1 MNGGTAYQVKEN
13 MLLYAFVPTVSN
25 QSTAYIKRKNSTYSG
40 NQVDI
45 SLSSSSNN
53 ILYITDANNQY
64 GGGYAGTIS
73 DTWEV
78 MVAKNGSSTYTS
90 YSVSGSTSLTS
101 AEFTI
106 ENGDHFYLKH
116 TIGDIVTIE
125 CIRVNDNLSL
135 SYDSN
140 NKIEYFENGTHSND
154 NDIKWDGNTSTIQIH
169 FSYTGN
175 KAKSI
180 YCTGNEASNKCA
192 TPTLT
197 VANYNMVNLSCTTSG
212 AAIHYTTDGTEPSE
226 SSPVYSAAFEIDK
239 NTTVRAIATLD
250 DYENSDELNTTAKY
264 TPKYSIGGGS
274 WTWKYTSENAFDYD
288 MATKTWSKT
297 IEAKDGTYFS
307 IYKSDGTQMSA
318 KGTNV
323 QVDSNCQLTFT
334 SNTSASV
341 FKKTASNITISF
353 KEDGSN
359 LTVTF
364 SGFPETVAT
373 PAIECSNNVVTITCG
388 TEDAK
393 IYYTTDG
400 SDPTEN
406 STPYSKPFTI
416 TESGTV
422 KAFAVK
428 DGCDNSKIAEKAVTY
443 VATFEVGKTYYL
455 DPSGCTFFF
464 NASAVPYV
472 EGCFEDGGQDVPL
485 LLGKTYYFVP
495 TKACETITIKR
506 HGSDYWN
513 ATTIKAPTN
522 GEDFIKLSGSES
534 ISYTWSTYVA
544 PVAAAPTF
552 EKTMNVV
559 TMTSTTE
566 GATIYYTTDGNDPTV
581 SDDVAHGTSPVTYT
595 LTAADN
601 DITIKAIAVAENYAN
616 SEVAVSESYSYTEPA
631 RNTFYVYN
639 NGSWSN
645 IRFWAWGN
653 GNLFKGEYKAR
664 PDIRTYDN
672 ENTSLNDNR
681 YCQVYSGYIG
691 TKHVYKVVVDEDITN
706 IQFGQYDDNTSDTK
720 ISGLSSWKNQ
730 IFSTSTK
737 TMNSDL
743 DVELWSTEPMEQVA
757 TPVIGFSNNTVT
769 ITGVEGATIYYTTDG
784 SKPTTDSTV
793 YTGPFAVNA
802 DESYTVN
809 AIAVMEGYAR
819 SVVAT
824 KTVTYVKPYLTVY
837 VQNDG
842 GWDKVHFWAWTEDNK
857 YILNSTYLNDATNI
871 QNFTATCNA
880 GHSCVVSK
888 GEYDGSVV
896 YKVVLCSDTYG
907 IKFDGKDDIKGTD
920 NWDGK
925 LYKTSSENTC
935 VDFDASKWEA
945 GEVETLD
952 GYYIIG
958 DLNKWLNGGTYKNN
972 GNEYSYGY
980 DPEKYGTAK
989 DYEFTKVTDT
999 TDLPARCK
1007 AIEGT
1012 WYEYKISDKSV
1023 MSGKLSGQF
1032 CIYKGEFSKLQKSV
1046 ETANGSYNV
1055 TYYQPKWNDGRK
1067 QYAWTESQQTDY
1079 IADVTKG
1086 LELETMMDLTTG
1098 DNKNICLAHNYFYDA
1113 KLYFNPDANKIYLVS
1128 GATSSD
1134 GSAYKDINIYYA
1146 RLSYTTA
1153 TEAEKTAI
1161 KNGTKPSIKINTAS
1175 MNTTNYVLDTASSQ
1189 GDMVFNDA
1197 EKKMNGVTYPFYW
1210 SKRIMPGMELPA
1222 GQLLTATIDAEDY
1235 DNSSFAIQGT
1245 SIYLTDYIDVFFDT
1259 SNMAVDQYD
1268 TSGNN
1273 LGAYKVTDIASVE
1286 CRIYG
1291 YSDDGS
1297 TILVCGQD
1305 GNFVQ
1310 ADPTDDQCWGMLNQ
1324 GRKTDKFDYSVL
1336 QVLGWEDYDANS
1348 ENTYPIWSTFSNDDT
1363 KCIHIS
1369 AVNATKFVQFRVKYK
1384 VGSEKRSSKRVAAT
1398 ASDEYQTLIMP
1409 DYFETSRP
1417 DEDAIEQDKDTSE
1430 YTWVL
1435 TGGSKYITTDGL
1447 TTAIEDILDD
1457 EEQAETVEEVEA
1469 ETIYYNLQGQRV
1481 KNPERGIYI
1490 RVRGSKATKV
1500 AL

>member
-1 MNGGTAYQVKEN
+1 MISYTQSENKVTITGDDDCTFYYTTNGDTPTTSSNAYDGNKITVNPGDNYTLKVIAVKGSKTSEMSTQAVRYYNTFKQGTTYYVD
-13 MLLYAFVPTVSN
+13 VT
-25 QSTAYIKRKNSTYSG
+25 KNSNFQTSSVTIWDSNKNVTATDVSG
-40 NQVDI
+40 NKTIFSFVTTTDTNSI
-45 SLSSSSNN
+45 YVKSALDNGKEFKVYADAEDSANLITLNSWTSSSNYSYTWGTYKES
-53 ILYITDANNQY
+53 LKAP
-64 GGGYAGTIS
+64 TIS
-73 DTWEV
+73 
-78 MVAKNGSSTYTS
+78 
-90 YSVSGSTSLTS
+90 
-101 AEFTI
+101 
-106 ENGDHFYLKH
+106 
-116 TIGDIVTIE
+116 
-125 CIRVNDNLSL
+125 
-135 SYDSN
+135 
-140 NKIEYFENGTHSND
+140 
-154 NDIKWDGNTSTIQIH
+154 
-169 FSYTGN
+169 
-175 KAKSI
+175 
-180 YCTGNEASNKCA
+180 
-192 TPTLT
+192 
-197 VANYNMVNLSCTTSG
+197 
-212 AAIHYTTDGTEPSE
+212 
-226 SSPVYSAAFEIDK
+226 
-239 NTTVRAIATLD
+239 
-250 DYENSDELNTTAKY
+250 
-264 TPKYSIGGGS
+264 
-274 WTWKYTSENAFDYD
+274 
-288 MATKTWSKT
+288 
-297 IEAKDGTYFS
+297 
-307 IYKSDGTQMSA
+307 
-318 KGTNV
+318 
-323 QVDSNCQLTFT
+323 
-334 SNTSASV
+334 
-341 FKKTASNITISF
+341 
-353 KEDGSN
+353 KEDKSN
-359 LTVTF
+359 H
-364 SGFPETVAT
+364 
-373 PAIECSNNVVTITCG
+373 VTITSSAG
-388 TEDAK
+388 AT

-400 SDPTEN
+400 SDPTTS
-406 STPYSKPFTI
+406 STPYQEGGFYISKGVT
-416 TESGTV
+416 SV
-422 KAFAVK
+422 KAIAVL
-428 DGCDNSKIAEKAVTY
+428 DDETSDVTTLDVTY
-443 VATFEVGKTYYL
+443 IPEFDTSKTYYI
-455 DPSGCTFFF
+455 D
-464 NASAVPYV
+464 ASAVLWFNNNDDKSLAYV
-472 EGCFEDGGQDVPL
+472 KGPMEGDATVVEWVAH
-485 LLGKTYYFVP
+485 KTYLYKFVP
-495 TKACETITIKR
+495 TEE
-506 HGSDYWN
+506 H
-513 ATTIKAPTN
+513 ATTAKIYRHLGSYTSSTYATMYAP
-522 GEDFIKLSGSES
+522 EDESLNLIVLSGKNEVDGG
-534 ISYTWSTYVA
+534 TWSTRK
-544 PVAAAPTF
+544 AAAPTF
-552 EKTMNVV
+552 EKTKNVV
-559 TMTSTTE
+559 TMTSTTD
-566 GATIYYTTDGNDPTV
+566 GATIYYTTDGEDPTV
-581 SDDVAHGTSPVTYT
+581 SDEVAHGTSPVTYT
-595 LTAADN
+595 LKDTDTN
-601 DITIKAIAVAENYAN
+601 ITIKAIAVAENYAN
-616 SEVAVSESYSYTEPA
+616 SEIAVSESYSYTEPA

-645 IRFWAWGN
+645 IRFWAWGG
-653 GNLFKGEYKAR
+653 GNLFKGEYKDR
-664 PDIRTYDN
+664 PDIRNYDN
-672 ENTSLNDNR
+672 ENTSLKENR

-706 IQFGQYDDNTSDTK
+706 IQFGQYDDNTNDTK
-720 ISGLSSWKNQ
+720 ISGLSSWKDQ

-743 DVELWSTEPMEQVA
+743 DVELWSIEPMEQVD

-809 AIAVMEGYAR
+809 AIAVMTGYAR

-824 KTVTYVKPYLTVY
+824 KTVTYVKPNLTVY

-842 GWDKVHFWAWTEDNK
+842 GWDKVHFWAWTQDNK
-857 YILNSTYLNDATNI
+857 DILNSTYLNDATNI
-871 QNFTATCNA
+871 QNFTATCKE

-999 TDLPARCK
+999 TDLPQKCK
-1007 AIEGT
+1007 DIKTGT

-1032 CIYKGEFSKLQKSV
+1032 CVYKGEFSKLQKSV

-1055 TYYQPKWNDGRK
+1055 TYYQPKWNSGRK

-1134 GSAYKDINIYYA
+1134 GSAYKDITIYYA

-1153 TEAEKTAI
+1153 TADEKEKI

-1189 GDMVFNDA
+1189 GDMVFKDE

-1447 TTAIEDILDD
+1447 TTAIEEILDE